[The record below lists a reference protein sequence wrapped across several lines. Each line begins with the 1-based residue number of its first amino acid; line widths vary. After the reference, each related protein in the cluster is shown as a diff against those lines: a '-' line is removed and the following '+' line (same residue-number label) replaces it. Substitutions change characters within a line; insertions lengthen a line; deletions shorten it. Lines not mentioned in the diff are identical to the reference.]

1 MTTSKNV
8 ILTAI
13 NFKGIEQVKKE
24 AKELA
29 DNLLCSESY
38 VKNIIRQVEKEQ
50 IIIRKGF

>member
-1 MTTSKNV
+1 MKAQDV

-13 NFKGIEQVKKE
+13 NFKGLDQVKKE

-29 DNLLCSESY
+29 EKTLCSESY
-38 VKNIIRQVEKEQ
+38 VKTIVRKVEKGQ